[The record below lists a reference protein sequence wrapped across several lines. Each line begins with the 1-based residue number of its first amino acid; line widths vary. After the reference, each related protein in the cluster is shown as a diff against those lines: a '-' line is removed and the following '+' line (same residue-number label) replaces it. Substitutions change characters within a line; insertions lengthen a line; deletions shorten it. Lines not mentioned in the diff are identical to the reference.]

1 MRISGFA
8 SGMDIDSMVKE
19 LMQAKRAPLDKL
31 NQQKQLLDWK
41 REAYRAQSTKMVSFL
56 YDKLS
61 NLKNTFST
69 QGRTA
74 SITGDTTAVSVQAS
88 NSATSLP
95 VTVEV
100 SQVATAAQVQMTFS
114 GVSRN
119 TVLSEVLGT
128 GVESSTIKIND
139 IEVEFNPT
147 VDTMQNLVQ
156 KINNKAGSKATAT
169 FDSATGNLTIKSK
182 DVGSTANL
190 RVSGDLFKDVPGGTS
205 STETEKSVLGGNTE
219 FKINGVDSTVLIAN
233 KSIAIN
239 ASNSNVITYDGLQI
253 TLKETG
259 TVTIET
265 KPDTDKLVNAVKSF
279 VEDYNSLI
287 GSINGKLGEERYRS
301 YLPLSDDQKKELN
314 EDDIKLWQEKAQ
326 SGMLKNDDILSSV
339 VSGMRTALTSKVS
352 TPEGDISIFS
362 LGISTGKWN
371 EGGKLV
377 IENEDQLKQMIE
389 LNPEQVINFF
399 SSVGTSVSDEDKKK
413 GIKYSEDT
421 GILNR
426 LSNLLNDGLNRLA
439 ERAGTSRISS
449 DINSTLLASSQLGM
463 ESRDLDSRISNM
475 KDRLNRLETSYYKQ
489 FTAMESAINRYNAQS
504 GSLSSFL
511 S

>member
-41 REAYRAQSTKMVSFL
+41 REAYRSQSTKMVSFL

-61 NLKNTFST
+61 SLKSTFST
-69 QGRTA
+69 QGKTA
-74 SITGDTTAVSVQAS
+74 SLSGDTSAVNVQAS

-100 SQVATAAQVQMTFS
+100 TKVATAAQVQAEFTGITRS
-114 GVSRN
+114 TLLQDILPDTAGNKIYVN
-119 TVLSEVLGT
+119 
-128 GVESSTIKIND
+128 GVEVSFDPS
-139 IEVEFNPT
+139 
-147 VDTMQNLVQ
+147 VDTMQSLVQ
-156 KINNKAGSKATAT
+156 KINNKAGNVATAS
-169 FDSATGNLTIKSK
+169 FDSATGTLSIASK
-182 DVGSTANL
+182 KVGADSSLQVT
-190 RVSGDLFKDVPGGTS
+190 GDLFKSSVAGTDVINGSGS
-205 STETEKSVLGGNTE
+205 GAQ
-219 FKINGVDSTVLIAN
+219 FKINGVDSTQLLTN
-233 KSIAIN
+233 KAITVDSN
-239 ASNSNVITYDGLQI
+239 NSNIINYDGMQI
-253 TLKETG
+253 TLKSLG
-259 TVTIET
+259 TVTVET

-279 VEDYNSLI
+279 IEDYNSLI

-301 YLPLSDDQKKELN
+301 YAPLTEDQKKEMN

-326 SGMLKNDDILSSV
+326 SGMLKSDDILSSV
-339 VSGMRTALTSKVS
+339 VSGMRTALTSKVT

-362 LGISTGKWN
+362 MGISTGKWN

-399 SSVGTSVSDEDKKK
+399 SGVGTSVSDEDKKK
-413 GIKYSEDT
+413 GVKYNEDT
-421 GILNR
+421 GIFNR
-426 LSNLLNDGLNRLA
+426 LSNLLNEGLNRLA

-449 DINSTLLASSQLGM
+449 DINSILLASSQLGM
-463 ESRDLDSRISNM
+463 ESRDLNNRIADM
-475 KDRLNRLETSYYKQ
+475 KDRLSRLETSYYKQ
-489 FTAMESAINRYNAQS
+489 FTAMESAMNKYNAQS

-511 S
+511 K